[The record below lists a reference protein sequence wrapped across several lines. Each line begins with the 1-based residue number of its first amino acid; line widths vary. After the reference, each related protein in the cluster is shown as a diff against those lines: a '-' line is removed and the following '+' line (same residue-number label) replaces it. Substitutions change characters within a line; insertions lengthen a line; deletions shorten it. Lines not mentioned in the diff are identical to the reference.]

1 MVSRVYAPEYHD
13 RYYAGFLLDP
23 DGNSVEAVH
32 DGRPRDCAAVIDHIW
47 LRVGDLEASKRFWVT
62 IGPALGLHISRELP
76 ARFHVAGSGRSFAL
90 VDGGDRTRDVH
101 IAFPAASTPWSASFT
116 AWRSPPAAAT
126 TVLRASGRSTTRLLR
141 RLRTRPRRQQHRG
154 GQPQPLVS

>member
-1 MVSRVYAPEYHD
+1 MATRSGLALLLGANSTCVSGRSCAREFVRVRPCDNPALQSSLEP
-13 RYYAGFLLDP
+13 ALLRGRARP
-23 DGNSVEAVH
+23 A
-32 DGRPRDCAAVIDHIW
+32 RPRDCAAVIDHIW

-116 AWRSPPAAAT
+116 
-126 TVLRASGRSTTRLLR
+126 
-141 RLRTRPRRQQHRG
+141 
-154 GQPQPLVS
+154 